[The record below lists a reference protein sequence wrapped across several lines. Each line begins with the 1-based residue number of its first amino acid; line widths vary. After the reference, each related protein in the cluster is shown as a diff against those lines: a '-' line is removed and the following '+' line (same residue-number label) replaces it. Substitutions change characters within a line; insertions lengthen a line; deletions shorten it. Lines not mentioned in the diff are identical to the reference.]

1 MWRFEREG
9 NRAWVWKEL
18 DAMGRIVRR
27 SALAFRERID
37 CIAHAMRNGYI
48 HPRQRSLAARLASA
62 GTAKTK
68 RPRRREK

>member
-1 MWRFEREG
+1 MWKFERED

-27 SALAFRERID
+27 SARVFKERID

-48 HPRQRSLAARLASA
+48 HPRQRSLTARLASA
-62 GTAKTK
+62 AAPKTK
-68 RPRRREK
+68 RRRGK